1 MELQNLHTQVNEV
14 DYEQAV
20 SSFYEPLYGF
30 AYSLSGN
37 ENDACELTQETFARL
52 LAKSS
57 QLRDGSKVK
66 SWLFTTLYRV
76 FLGWKSR
83 ERRLP
88 HVEISSVE
96 HELPSVAAE
105 LVDTMELDT
114 VREVLLEIDERY
126 RLPLTLYYLEEH
138 SYEEIAELLQIP
150 IGTVMSRLSRAKAL
164 MRGSLAARSMGEQRK
179 IVPLDQPSNLK
190 KSLYE

>member
-1 MELQNLHTQVNEV
+1 MRPQNLLTKVNEV

-20 SSFYEPLYGF
+20 SLFYEPLYGF

-52 LAKSS
+52 LAKGG

-66 SWLFTTLYRV
+66 SWLFTTLYRE

-88 HVEISSVE
+88 HLEISSVE
-96 HELPSVAAE
+96 HELPPIAAE
-105 LVDTMELDT
+105 LVDTLERDT
-114 VREVLLEIDERY
+114 VREALLEIDERY
-126 RLPLTLYYLEEH
+126 RGPLALYYLEEH
-138 SYEEIAELLQIP
+138 SYEEIAELLEIP

-164 MRGSLAARSMGEQRK
+164 MRESFAARFIGEQRK
-179 IVPLDQPSNLK
+179 IVHLDQASNSK
-190 KSLYE
+190 GFSYE

>member
-1 MELQNLHTQVNEV
+1 MRPQNLLTKVNEV

-20 SSFYEPLYGF
+20 SLFYEPLYGF

-52 LAKSS
+52 LAKGG

-88 HVEISSVE
+88 HLEISSLE
-96 HELPSVAAE
+96 HELPPIAAE
-105 LVDTMELDT
+105 LVDTMERDT
-114 VREVLLEIDERY
+114 VREALLEIDERY
-126 RLPLTLYYLEEH
+126 RAPLTLYYLEEH
-138 SYEEIAELLQIP
+138 SYEEIAELLEIP

-164 MRGSLAARSMGEQRK
+164 MREALATKSMGERRK
-179 IVPLDQPSNLK
+179 IVPLDQASKLK
-190 KSLYE
+190 QSLYE